1 VIAGAGAG
9 AGEGPGLA
17 TRAGRLATALRAARD
32 AVLDLALPRC
42 CVACGRPVGAAT
54 RRAVCGV
61 CWSRVERLPAPRC
74 ERCGHP
80 MRAQRCYWCAQLPA
94 YVRAARSVCW
104 VPGGVGG
111 RVVHA
116 LKYDGW
122 TIVAGEMAEEMA
134 RLAWPADVVAERT
147 AIVPVPLGRRR
158 LRERGYNQSLLLAR
172 ELSTR
177 WRIPVWERC
186 VERGRETRSQTR
198 LTPGERLGNVSNAFR
213 VAAIARDRLRGSH
226 LVLVDDVVT
235 TGATLDACAAAL
247 FESGTR
253 ILSYVTFGRAPTAG
267 DR

>member
-1 VIAGAGAG
+1 MIASPAPTG
-9 AGEGPGLA
+9 GPGLA
-17 TRAGRLATALRAARD
+17 TPSRRLATALRHARD
-32 AVLDLALPRC
+32 ALLDLALPRC
-42 CVACGRPVGAAT
+42 CIVCGRTVGPAKAGV
-54 RRAVCGV
+54 VCGV
-61 CWSRVERLPAPRC
+61 CWSRLAFLPAPRC
-74 ERCGHP
+74 DRCGHP
-80 MRAQRCYWCAQLPA
+80 MRVDRCYWCAQLPP

-122 TIVAGEMAEEMA
+122 TIVAGEMAERMA
-134 RLAWPADVVAERT
+134 RLAWPSDVVAER
-147 AIVPVPLGRRR
+147 AALVPVPLARRR

-172 ELSTR
+172 ELSAR
-177 WRIPVWERC
+177 SGIPVWEGC
-186 VERGRETRSQTR
+186 VERARETRTQTR

-213 VAAIARDRLRGSH
+213 VAAIARERLRGTH

-247 FESGTR
+247 FEGGTR

>member
-1 VIAGAGAG
+1 MAAPAPAG
-9 AGEGPGLA
+9 GPGLA
-17 TRAGRLATALRAARD
+17 TPSRRLAMALRHACD
-32 AVLDLALPRC
+32 ALLELALPRC
-42 CVACGRPVGAAT
+42 CLACGRPIGSAKAGV
-54 RRAVCGV
+54 VCGV
-61 CWSRVERLPAPRC
+61 CWSRLTCLPAPRC

-80 MRAQRCYWCAQLPA
+80 VRAARCYWCDQLPP

-122 TIVAGEMAEEMA
+122 TAVAGEMAERMA

-147 AIVPVPLGRRR
+147 ALVPVPLARRR

-172 ELSTR
+172 ELSAR
-177 WRIPVWERC
+177 IGIPVWEGC
-186 VERGRETRSQTR
+186 VERARETRTQTR

-213 VAAIARDRLRGSH
+213 VAAFARERLRGTH

-247 FESGTR
+247 FEGGAR